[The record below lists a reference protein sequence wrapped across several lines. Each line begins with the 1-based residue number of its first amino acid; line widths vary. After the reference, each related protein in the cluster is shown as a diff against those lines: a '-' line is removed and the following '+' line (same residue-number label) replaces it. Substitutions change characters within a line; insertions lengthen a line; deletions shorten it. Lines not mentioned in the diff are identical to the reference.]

1 MVLGTIHARMNKTF
15 FYGWSK
21 GPLSVY
27 LLLLKT
33 RKSNQ
38 SEGSS
43 MIIPSSDPINKAV
56 IITGDPAALSTV
68 TSGGVR

>member
-1 MVLGTIHARMNKTF
+1 VLGTRHARMNKTF
-15 FYGWSK
+15 FYGWST
-21 GPLSVY
+21 GPLSVS

-38 SEGSS
+38 SEGRR
-43 MIIPSSDPINKAV
+43 MTMPSSVPINKAV

-68 TSGGVR
+68 TSGGMR

>member
-43 MIIPSSDPINKAV
+43 MIIPSSDPINKAESRPP
-56 IITGDPAALSTV
+56 IQIGKEQSQ
-68 TSGGVR
+68 